1 MQKLANHLFKTTC
14 WLRGGAFD
22 FAHRDIWF
30 EHEIWNFITNEAI
43 AVCSYASLSPS
54 TCIVRI
60 CTSEIWFLLPQDSQY
75 LVEARINIFFRQRHG
90 NRKSIIVA
98 SVYGWRQFFDFM
110 PDQKGKWGIQYC
122 LARANTKWGAILH
135 TVFCA
140 EILQDRKCGMILL
153 RL

>member
-14 WLRGGAFD
+14 WLRGGFWFCPQGHMIWAWNLKLYNKRGYCCMQLRFIIPLYLHRTHLHLGNMV
-22 FAHRDIWF
+22 FA
-30 EHEIWNFITNEAI
+30 AI
-43 AVCSYASLSPS
+43 RQPIPGGSP
-54 TCIVRI
+54 
-60 CTSEIWFLLPQDSQY
+60 Y
-75 LVEARINIFFRQRHG
+75 KHFFRQRHG